1 VTAAASSE
9 QRLRVPPRREEAI
22 LEYGGVPMT
31 GQPDLHTQVHDE
43 RPTGMLGD
51 RLRLMF
57 DWYKGMVDKRTGR
70 LLYMYDPKKGS
81 TVGDGELIRD
91 IGSIWDVEVL
101 SAFLGG
107 DDLRPLIWRSLDY
120 FSRLIIEC
128 GEYAIVKPTRG
139 PSSIAHSAFLALA
152 LCRSECPDKIQRL
165 GPLIDGILRQQR
177 EDGSYKI
184 FFDAEPDSGEE
195 LYPAEAMLSLL
206 EAYRLTKD
214 TRCVDSVERG
224 FAHYK
229 HAFYDRGRVQ
239 ADYLVFFANW
249 QSQAGRLLFE
259 VTTRSEVKDLAR
271 AFLFELHDLVIERG
285 FYDSVARRPEA
296 QACVEVACALEGIAD
311 AYAVAAAIGD
321 WRTGDYRR
329 CIMTALDFLM
339 RAQRMTGCTSRERG
353 GFGGS
358 LAIREQRIDVTGHVA
373 SGFIKTV
380 ENGIDAPAP

>member
-1 VTAAASSE
+1 
-9 QRLRVPPRREEAI
+9 
-22 LEYGGVPMT
+22 MT
-31 GQPDLHTQVHDE
+31 GQPDQYAQVHDE
-43 RPTGMLGD
+43 KPAGMLGD
-51 RLRLMF
+51 RLRLIF
-57 DWYKGMVDKRTGR
+57 DWYKGMVDKRTSR
-70 LLYMYDPKKGS
+70 LLYLYDPKNGS

-101 SAFLGG
+101 SAFLGR
-107 DDLRPLIWRSLDY
+107 DDLRSLIRQSLDY

-128 GEYAIVKPTRG
+128 GEYAIVEPIGG

-152 LCRSECPDKIQRL
+152 LCRSEFPDKIRRL
-165 GPLIDGILRQQR
+165 VTLTEGILRQQR
-177 EDGSYKI
+177 KNGSYKI

-214 TRCVDSVERG
+214 ARYLDSVERG

-229 HAFYDRGRVQ
+229 HAYYDRGRVQ

-259 VTTRSEVKDLAR
+259 ATTRPEVKDLVR

-285 FYDSVARRPEA
+285 FYDRVARRPEA
-296 QACVEVACALEGIAD
+296 QACVEVACGLEGIAD

-321 WRTGDYRR
+321 RRTGDYRR
-329 CIMTALDFLM
+329 CILTALDFLM

-358 LAIREQRIDVTGHVA
+358 LTIREQRIDVTGHVA
-373 SGFIKTV
+373 SGFIKSV
-380 ENGIDAPAP
+380 ENGIDVSAP

>member
-1 VTAAASSE
+1 
-9 QRLRVPPRREEAI
+9 
-22 LEYGGVPMT
+22 MT
-31 GQPDLHTQVHDE
+31 GQPDHYTQVHDE
-43 RPTGMLGD
+43 KPAEMLGD
-51 RLRLMF
+51 RLRLIF

-70 LLYMYDPKKGS
+70 LLYLYDPENGS

-91 IGSIWDVEVL
+91 IGSIGDVEVL
-101 SAFLGG
+101 SAFLGR
-107 DDLRPLIWRSLDY
+107 DDLRLVIRRSLDY
-120 FSRLIIEC
+120 FRQLIVEC
-128 GEYAIVKPTRG
+128 DEYAIVEPIGG

-152 LCRSECPDKIQRL
+152 LARSEFPDKIQRL
-165 GPLIDGILRQQR
+165 APLIDGILRQQR

-214 TRCVDSVERG
+214 AHYLDSVERG

-229 HAFYDRGRVQ
+229 RTYYDQGRVRP
-239 ADYLVFFANW
+239 DYLVFFANW

-259 VTTRSEVKDLAR
+259 ATTKPEVKDLVR

-285 FYDSVARRPEA
+285 FYDHVTRRPEA
-296 QACVEVACALEGIAD
+296 QACVEVACGLEGIAD

-321 WRTGDYRR
+321 WRTSDYRR
-329 CIMTALDFLM
+329 CIVTALDFLV

-353 GFGGS
+353 GFGSS

-373 SGFIKTV
+373 SGFIKSV
-380 ENGIDAPAP
+380 ENGIDVFAT

>member
-1 VTAAASSE
+1 
-9 QRLRVPPRREEAI
+9 
-22 LEYGGVPMT
+22 MT
-31 GQPDLHTQVHDE
+31 GQPDPRTRVHDE
-43 RPTGMLGD
+43 KHAGMLGD
-51 RLRLMF
+51 RLRLIF

-70 LLYMYDPKKGS
+70 LLYLYDPKKGS
-81 TVGDGELIRD
+81 TVVDGELIRD

-101 SAFLGG
+101 SAFLGR
-107 DDLRPLIWRSLDY
+107 DDLRPLIRRSLDY

-128 GEYAIVKPTRG
+128 GEYAIVEATGG

-152 LCRSECPDKIQRL
+152 LCRSELPDKIQRL
-165 GPLIDGILRQQR
+165 VPLTNGILRQQR

-206 EAYRLTKD
+206 EAYHQTKD
-214 TRCVDSVERG
+214 ARYLDSVERG

-229 HAFYDRGRVQ
+229 HAYYDRGRAQ

-259 VTTRSEVKDLAR
+259 ATTKPEVKDLAR

-285 FYDSVARRPEA
+285 FYDRVARRPEA
-296 QACVEVACALEGIAD
+296 QSCVEVACGLEGIAD
-311 AYAVAAAIGD
+311 AYAVAAAIED
-321 WRTGDYRR
+321 RRTGDYRR
-329 CIMTALDFLM
+329 CILTALDFLM

-358 LAIREQRIDVTGHVA
+358 LAIREQRIDVTGHGA
-373 SGFIKTV
+373 SGFIKSV
-380 ENGIDAPAP
+380 ENGIDVSAP